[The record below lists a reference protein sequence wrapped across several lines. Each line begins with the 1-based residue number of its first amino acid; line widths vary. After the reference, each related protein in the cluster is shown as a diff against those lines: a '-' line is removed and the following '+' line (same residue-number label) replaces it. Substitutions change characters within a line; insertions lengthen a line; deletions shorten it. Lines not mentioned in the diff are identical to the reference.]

1 MNRSILCL
9 VIAPL
14 LLAGCSENKPPASS
28 ASNKPNVVSV
38 VAMQPQT
45 VTLTSEFGGR
55 IVAVNAAEIRPQVT
69 GLIVGRAFTEGSD
82 VKKGDLLY
90 RIDPDT
96 YQAALASAQA
106 TLARAQAAE
115 RNAATKTERL
125 KRLNDER
132 AVSSQDYEDALLA
145 LGQAKADVAS
155 AEAAIKSARINL
167 EDTEIR
173 APVDGRI
180 DASTVN
186 VGALVTS
193 AQTTALTTIRQLD
206 PIYVEISQPSENL
219 LRWRQAV
226 REGKLKHAN
235 ETAVRLT
242 LEDGSR
248 YEHEGKLQFAEASIS
263 ETAGSV
269 TVRAVFPNPD
279 HLLLPGM
286 YVRAVIEDGQID
298 NAYLAPQLAV
308 DRNVAG
314 DAIAKIVGA
323 DGKIV
328 ERKLG
333 VARSRGNAWV
343 VTTGLSPG
351 DRLVVEG
358 GQKARAGD
366 VVEAKEVKIDP
377 ATGDIAAATPPASQS
392 ETGSISV
399 TQR

>member
-1 MNRSILCL
+1 MTRSILCL
-9 VIAPL
+9 AIAPL
-14 LLAGCSENKPPASS
+14 LLAGCSEDNKPASAAASKPA
-28 ASNKPNVVSV
+28 VVSV

-55 IVAVNAAEIRPQVT
+55 IVAFNAAEIRPQVT
-69 GLIVGRAFTEGSD
+69 GLIVKREFTEGSD
-82 VKKGDLLY
+82 VKAGDLLY

-96 YQAALASAQA
+96 YQAALASAEA

-167 EDTEIR
+167 GYTEIR
-173 APVDGRI
+173 APIDGRI

-186 VGALVTS
+186 TGALVTS

-226 REGKLKHAN
+226 RDGKLKHADQ
-235 ETAVRLT
+235 TSVRLT
-242 LEDGSR
+242 LEDGSS
-248 YEHEGKLQFAEASIS
+248 YQLKGKLQFAEAAIS

-286 YVRAVIEDGQID
+286 YVRAIIEDGQID
-298 NAYLAPQLAV
+298 SAYLAPQRAI

-314 DAIAKIVGA
+314 DAIAKLVGA

-333 VARSRGNAWV
+333 VARSQGNAWI
-343 VTTGLSPG
+343 VTGGLSPG

-358 GQKARAGD
+358 GQRARSGD
-366 VVEAKEVKIDP
+366 AVEAKEVKLDP
-377 ATGDIAAATPPASQS
+377 ATGDLAAAAGPAAKS
-392 ETGSISV
+392 ESGSVAV